1 MRFSVENKLTVKNE
15 GYFSLVGDGAIA
27 NSKTADGRLIPVMI
41 LDARENKQ
49 LEYLVKMHD
58 QIDTADVI
66 SIWGVARFNSSRVDL
81 VLFFKSPIELQVAV
95 SLNPMKHATL
105 IEGILISK
113 AVYIQP
119 GAPGDKISDNINAP
133 KILVEIPARTT
144 FDKWDGIF
152 EKSVIKKLKKEGL
165 RGKNLKEASRE
176 HISLIKDI
184 WGKRLNK

>member
-1 MRFSVENKLTVKNE
+1 MKNKVAVRNE
-15 GYFSLVGDGAIA
+15 DYFSLVGDGAIA

-41 LDARENKQ
+41 LDTRENKQ
-49 LEYLVKMHD
+49 LEFLVKMHS
-58 QIDTADVI
+58 QIDTGDVI
-66 SIWGVARFNSSRVDL
+66 SIWGVERFNNSRINL
-81 VLFFKSPIELQVAV
+81 VLFFRSPIELKVAI
-95 SLNPMKHATL
+95 SLNSMKHAGL

-119 GAPGDKISDNINAP
+119 GSPGDKVSDNINAS
-133 KILVEIPARTT
+133 KILVEIPAKTT
-144 FDKWDGIF
+144 FDKWDAIF

-184 WGKRLNK
+184 WGKRLNTSH